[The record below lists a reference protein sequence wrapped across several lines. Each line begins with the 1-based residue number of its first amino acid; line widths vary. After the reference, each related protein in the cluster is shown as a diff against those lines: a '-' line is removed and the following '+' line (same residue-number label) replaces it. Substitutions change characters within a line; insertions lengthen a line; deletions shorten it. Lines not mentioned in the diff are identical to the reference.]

1 MTPAQADLLR
11 SGARALGV
19 PLDDAGILRI
29 DRHLDLLML
38 WRARLRLTGE
48 DDAEEILQK
57 HVLDSLAL
65 CRQIGAGARVAD
77 VGSGGGFP
85 GIVVACA
92 RPDVRV
98 SLIESRRRRASFLA
112 EVVRSVPLVGCGVHA
127 MRAEEAATLPEL
139 ANRADVVTARALRLD
154 QLLQVAPPLLAPG
167 GRVIAM
173 QTANADMAVVRAI
186 GERFGFAI
194 ETMDDY
200 VLGRGERRR
209 LTILRAA

>member
-1 MTPAQADLLR
+1 
-11 SGARALGV
+11 
-19 PLDDAGILRI
+19 
-29 DRHLDLLML
+29 ML

-57 HVLDSLAL
+57 HVLDSLAV
-65 CRQIGAGARVAD
+65 CRQLGAGARLVD
-77 VGSGGGFP
+77 VGSGAGFP

-112 EVVRSVPLVGCGVHA
+112 EVVRSVPLTGCGVHA
-127 MRAEEAATLPEL
+127 MRAEEAAGLSEL
-139 ANRADVVTARALRLD
+139 AYRADVVTARALRLD
-154 QLLQVAPPLLAPG
+154 QLLQVAPALLAPG

-173 QTANADMAVVRAI
+173 QTANADMAGVRAI

-194 ETMDDY
+194 VTMDDY

-209 LTILRAA
+209 LTVLRAA